1 MVSPGPKI
9 KLTYEDYAK
18 TPDDERYEL
27 IDGELLM
34 VPSPN
39 RPHQWTV
46 IHLGT
51 RLIAFVEENDLG
63 EVYFAPFDVVL
74 SDTNVV
80 QPDVI
85 FVSRERLGIIT
96 HANIQG
102 APDLVVEVRSPST
115 AYRDLTI
122 KRRLYAEHGVKEYWM
137 VDPEARTITVL
148 LLRNGDFEEVGIY
161 QKGQTLSSPTLEEA
175 RTVTV
180 LLLRDGVF
188 EEVGIYRK
196 GQVLSSTTLSG
207 FTLNLDEIFRD

>member
-1 MVSPGPKI
+1 MVSPRPKI
-9 KLTYEDYAK
+9 RLTYEDYAK

-27 IDGELLM
+27 LDGELVM
-34 VPSPN
+34 APSPGEV
-39 RPHQWTV
+39 HQGV
-46 IHLGT
+46 VMELGT
-51 RLIAFVEENDLG
+51 ALHTFVKGRGLG
-63 EVYFAPFDVVL
+63 RVYGAPFDVVL

-102 APDLVVEVRSPST
+102 APDLAVEVRSPST

-161 QKGQTLSSPTLEEA
+161 QKGQTLSSPTLE
-175 RTVTV
+175 
-180 LLLRDGVF
+180 
-188 EEVGIYRK
+188 
-196 GQVLSSTTLSG
+196 G

>member
-1 MVSPGPKI
+1 MVPSPNR
-9 KLTYEDYAK
+9 YHQE

-27 IDGELLM
+27 LDGELVM

-39 RPHQWTV
+39 VPHQGVV
-46 IHLGT
+46 IDLGT
-51 RLIAFVEENDLG
+51 LFNIFVRGNDLG
-63 EVYFAPFDVVL
+63 RVYVAPFDVVL

-80 QPDVI
+80 QPDVM

-115 AYRDLTI
+115 AQRDLTI

-137 VDPEARTITVL
+137 VDPEARTVTVL
-148 LLRNGDFEEVGIY
+148 LLRNGA
-161 QKGQTLSSPTLEEA
+161 L
-175 RTVTV
+175 
-180 LLLRDGVF
+180 

>member
-9 KLTYEDYAK
+9 KLTYEDYAN

-27 IDGELLM
+27 IDGELFM

-39 RPHQWTV
+39 RYHQEVV
-46 IHLGT
+46 IDLGT
-51 RLIAFVEENDLG
+51 LFNIFVRGNDLG
-63 EVYFAPFDVVL
+63 RVYVAPFDVVL

-85 FVSRERLGIIT
+85 FVSKERLGIIT

-102 APDLVVEVRSPST
+102 APDLAVEVRSPST
-115 AYRDLTI
+115 AQRDLTI

-137 VDPEARTITVL
+137 VDP
-148 LLRNGDFEEVGIY
+148 
-161 QKGQTLSSPTLEEA
+161 EA

>member
-1 MVSPGPKI
+1 MVSPRPKI

-39 RPHQWTV
+39 RYHQEVV
-46 IHLGT
+46 IDLGT
-51 RLIAFVEENDLG
+51 LFNIFVRGNDLG
-63 EVYFAPFDVVL
+63 RVYVAPFDVVL

-115 AYRDLTI
+115 AQRDLTV
-122 KRRLYAEHGVKEYWM
+122 KRSLYAEHGVKEYWM
-137 VDPEARTITVL
+137 VDPEARTVTVL
-148 LLRNGDFEEVGIY
+148 LLRNGG
-161 QKGQTLSSPTLEEA
+161 
-175 RTVTV
+175 
-180 LLLRDGVF
+180 F

-196 GQVLSSTTLSG
+196 GQVLSSPTLPG
-207 FTLNLDEIFRD
+207 FALNLDEIFRD

>member
-1 MVSPGPKI
+1 MVGPKPKT

-18 TPDDERYEL
+18 TSDDERYEL
-27 IDGELLM
+27 LDGELVD
-34 VPSPN
+34 VPTPN
-39 RPHQWTV
+39 TSHQRTLLD
-46 IHLGT
+46 LGT
-51 RLIAFVEENDLG
+51 LFNIFVRGNDLG
-63 EVYFAPFDVVL
+63 RVYVAPFDVVL

-115 AYRDLTI
+115 AQRDLTI

-137 VDPEARTITVL
+137 VD
-148 LLRNGDFEEVGIY
+148 
-161 QKGQTLSSPTLEEA
+161 SEA

-180 LLLRDGVF
+180 LLLRNGVF

>member
-1 MVSPGPKI
+1 
-9 KLTYEDYAK
+9 
-18 TPDDERYEL
+18 
-27 IDGELLM
+27 M

-39 RPHQWTV
+39 VPHQGVV
-46 IHLGT
+46 IDLGT
-51 RLIAFVEENDLG
+51 LFNIFVRGNDLG
-63 EVYFAPFDVVL
+63 RVYVAPFDVVL

-80 QPDVI
+80 QPDVM

-115 AYRDLTI
+115 AQRDLTI
-122 KRRLYAEHGVKEYWM
+122 KRRLYAEHAEHGVKEYWM

-161 QKGQTLSSPTLEEA
+161 QEA

-180 LLLRDGVF
+180 LLLRNGAL

-196 GQVLSSTTLSG
+196 GQVLSSTTLSQTLSSPTLEG

>member
-1 MVSPGPKI
+1 MVSPRPKI

-137 VDPEARTITVL
+137 VDPEART
-148 LLRNGDFEEVGIY
+148 
-161 QKGQTLSSPTLEEA
+161 
-175 RTVTV
+175 VTV

>member
-1 MVSPGPKI
+1 MVSPRPKI

-39 RPHQWTV
+39 RFHQGVV
-46 IHLGT
+46 IDLGT
-51 RLIAFVEENDLG
+51 LLNTFVKRNDLG
-63 EVYFAPFDVVL
+63 EVYIAPFDVVL

-80 QPDVI
+80 QPDVM

-96 HANIQG
+96 HANIRG

-115 AYRDLTI
+115 AQRDLTI

-137 VDPEARTITVL
+137 VDPEARIITVL
-148 LLRNGDFEEVGIY
+148 LLRDGDFEEVGIY
-161 QKGQTLSSPTLEEA
+161 QKGQTLSSPTLE
-175 RTVTV
+175 
-180 LLLRDGVF
+180 
-188 EEVGIYRK
+188 
-196 GQVLSSTTLSG
+196 G

>member
-39 RPHQWTV
+39 VPHQGVV
-46 IHLGT
+46 IDLGT
-51 RLIAFVEENDLG
+51 LFNIFVRGNDLG
-63 EVYFAPFDVVL
+63 RVYVAPIDVVL

-80 QPDVI
+80 QPDLV

-96 HANIQG
+96 HANIRG

-115 AYRDLTI
+115 AQRDLTI

-137 VDPEARTITVL
+137 VDPEARTVMVL
-148 LLRNGDFEEVGIY
+148 LLRNG
-161 QKGQTLSSPTLEEA
+161 A
-175 RTVTV
+175 
-180 LLLRDGVF
+180 F

-196 GQVLSSTTLSG
+196 GQVLSSPTLSG